1 MPRFQAIQA
10 ANEILSDPTLK
21 AKYDA
26 DRRKVGLY
34 PSFTR
39 NNAPGSTGSPYAA
52 RSDFPPPPRRTQPG
66 TWQRPGGQTA
76 HGPQPTG
83 AERFTN
89 FPRPAGA
96 APQKNPAA
104 DRTQQFRAWQNMKE
118 PSTAHRPQ
126 PPEVPPRQQAPPRS
140 PQPPT
145 PGAAPTSARPQASRR
160 NTNLEERIRAG
171 MRHGT
176 TAGPSAE
183 EAASRQSA
191 WQSFQNSNAGQPGMN
206 SNGQRRR
213 PPATPKR
220 PGGFDPNA
228 PGSDERPAP
237 QSSHYV
243 HRHKSDDFGGDG
255 FPPPPPGPPP
265 GSAPHSPTSPDTQR
279 PSRSRAFN
287 DDAPYAEANRTS
299 TPYSSYIGEKTAFN
313 ASGLARSASV
323 RDTTKLSPES
333 ANSSS
338 STRARSVDPAT
349 RRTQASSGSPTHPPY
364 ANENAARMRSAST
377 STSTSEESSDDN
389 DDGDDDDDDDVDD
402 VPEQRPTS
410 GPPSR
415 TSSNTAQPG
424 GPAGRNIKTP
434 KPPSR
439 FFPNRNGATNKYPL
453 PDNDGS
459 AHTDGEQAT
468 KQERKKSENM
478 YDAPFIQHSSYSSS
492 FSRGTWIASQF
503 GTGIA
508 KDGRPSKAS
517 VPYWAIPSSLS
528 PAIKQSRTQVASDG
542 NPSKLNNMRSKRA
555 RRVSDLSDHQLSGD
569 ELALQAFRAELGRW
583 SGDVEQ
589 LNQLDMAMFQRAVA
603 IIRSGHFTGDRNFD
617 TCLIDI
623 LARFPVGSAASHR
636 KLADQVIPTH
646 SFSFPI
652 DPETFKQT
660 KGKSRSVEEI
670 NTTFSPGGFHGK
682 FEGSGDY
689 FANGDAR
696 RPSPA
701 HRQSSRR
708 SQRTATTDSTSTSNG
723 TSPMPRAPQP
733 ATGDTSQP
741 GPNAPF
747 SPEAWQKTFS
757 DGGAFAWP
765 PPPPGPPGF
774 KAPSRKSSRAT
785 RANGKGPT
793 SGSAQQPHVIDDD
806 VVIGVDSTGRPM
818 NSSAFPDDG
827 DAMDID
833 TPPPAERAAPAEE
846 GTPLAKEARLYSVP
860 PSEWRQQQASQPQ
873 QLRHTSGS
881 ARRAERKSAGE
892 SSLNVNLDDLRHTEP
907 FARSNDGL
915 KGMGDLTSSL
925 PFTSKASSVLQTQM
939 PRPVSYLQQS
949 VPLPKAPEGPTKLT
963 RTSWDAYY
971 QKFANYLVAFHSWN
985 KAYLQYFES
994 CEQEAETRIKSGSG
1008 WLVQSGDT
1016 VNGTKGFASYLRSAR
1031 DENQTRVVYGLGRD
1045 KHLEAVESFD
1055 KIRERVRALTE
1066 SGTLADV

>member
-1 MPRFQAIQA
+1 MVKPDLKHNYYQDLDLPITASVDDVRKAYRKLALQFHPDRNAGREEECVPRFQAIQA

-468 KQERKKSENM
+468 KQERKKSEN
-478 YDAPFIQHSSYSSS
+478 I
-492 FSRGTWIASQF
+492 
-503 GTGIA
+503 
-508 KDGRPSKAS
+508 
-517 VPYWAIPSSLS
+517 
-528 PAIKQSRTQVASDG
+528 
-542 NPSKLNNMRSKRA
+542 
-555 RRVSDLSDHQLSGD
+555 
-569 ELALQAFRAELGRW
+569 
-583 SGDVEQ
+583 
-589 LNQLDMAMFQRAVA
+589 
-603 IIRSGHFTGDRNFD
+603 
-617 TCLIDI
+617 
-623 LARFPVGSAASHR
+623 
-636 KLADQVIPTH
+636 
-646 SFSFPI
+646 FSFPI